1 LVGSKLWYR
10 CDGFTIGG
18 GARRRRRSYYL
29 YPCLFAALERY
40 KKGGG
45 IKSLTYPIR
54 EVRIKN
60 EITNELPIR
69 EKE

>member
-1 LVGSKLWYR
+1 MGKDEELAAS
-10 CDGFTIGG
+10 GG
-18 GARRRRRSYYL
+18 RLAGRHN
-29 YPCLFAALERY
+29 E
-40 KKGGG
+40 GGG

-69 EKE
+69 EKEL

>member
-1 LVGSKLWYR
+1 MAGR
-10 CDGFTIGG
+10 HN
-18 GARRRRRSYYL
+18 
-29 YPCLFAALERY
+29 E
-40 KKGGG
+40 GGG

-69 EKE
+69 KKNYNFSKKGFDKLPLYGYYSRKEGGIVV